1 MMLQH
6 ADMRTFIN
14 HYLSRRVT
22 ADTRAIV
29 CGYKSQNHLMEAACR
44 LLRWIDPCRPQ
55 ELTSE
60 QSQSVNQSPRVLR
73 LVTRREKL
81 KRHSVGIVTK
91 QRHYRILTRDI
102 AGERQRQRTAL
113 LKKLRD
119 EWDLE
124 RSVRD
129 IELQLS
135 GLKFDQNVKS
145 TLDLA
150 NDMPLPQRRLVETTI
165 TLPGT
170 TLEEETRRRNAAINA
185 TAAYCKFQEGGPA
198 LGRAPIKRTSSTSA
212 DPQLAAAE
220 AEKQALDA
228 AMLSVYTETRP
239 TICFMCLGER
249 NLPFEK
255 RTKSFASPGDL
266 TKHFKRKHLTNIK
279 EGDRIG
285 CKVCRMSLKHKP
297 HLRNH
302 AEIIHGTVS

>member
-29 CGYKSQNHLMEAACR
+29 CSYESQNHLMEAACR

-60 QSQSVNQSPRVLR
+60 QSQSVNQSPRVLQ
-73 LVTRREKL
+73 LVTRQEKL

-91 QRHYRILTRDI
+91 QRHYRILTCNI
-102 AGERQRQRTAL
+102 ASERQRQRTAL

-124 RSVRD
+124 KSVRD

-150 NDMPLPQRRLVETTI
+150 NDMPLP
-165 TLPGT
+165 
-170 TLEEETRRRNAAINA
+170 
-185 TAAYCKFQEGGPA
+185 
-198 LGRAPIKRTSSTSA
+198 
-212 DPQLAAAE
+212 
-220 AEKQALDA
+220 
-228 AMLSVYTETRP
+228 
-239 TICFMCLGER
+239 
-249 NLPFEK
+249 
-255 RTKSFASPGDL
+255 
-266 TKHFKRKHLTNIK
+266 
-279 EGDRIG
+279 
-285 CKVCRMSLKHKP
+285 
-297 HLRNH
+297 
-302 AEIIHGTVS
+302 